1 MNYLESSGRYIL
13 PVTVDIDWNVDR
25 IVPQLYYL
33 IYLANIFLK
42 FQDMIL
48 NIDLANGFGWQKA
61 KEGVLFLTRGVDMLV
76 KIVIFAL
83 ND

>member
-13 PVTVDIDWNVDR
+13 PVTVDIDWNVDG
-25 IVPQLYYL
+25 IVPQLYDL

-48 NIDLANGFGWQKA
+48 NIDLANGFGW
-61 KEGVLFLTRGVDMLV
+61 
-76 KIVIFAL
+76 
-83 ND
+83 